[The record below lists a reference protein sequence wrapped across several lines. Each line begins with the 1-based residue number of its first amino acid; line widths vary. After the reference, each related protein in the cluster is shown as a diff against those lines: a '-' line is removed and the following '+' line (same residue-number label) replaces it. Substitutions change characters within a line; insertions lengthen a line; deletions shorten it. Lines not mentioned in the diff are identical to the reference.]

1 MQCECHG
8 RRYNVAPVALCQDIT
23 VQLDAT
29 GNATITGADIDGGS
43 TDACGIATLVAA
55 PNSFT
60 CSEVGVNV
68 VLLTVTDNNGNIST
82 CNANVTVEDNVA
94 PVALCQD
101 ITVQLDATGNATIT
115 GADIDGGSTDA
126 CGIATLVA
134 APNSFTCSEVGV
146 NVVLLTVTD
155 NNGNISTCN
164 ANVTVED
171 NVAPV
176 ALCQDITVQLDA
188 TGNATI
194 TGADIDGGST
204 DACGIATL
212 VAAPNS
218 FTCSEVGVNVV
229 LLTVTD
235 NNGNISTCNANVTV
249 EDNVAPVAL
258 CQDITVQ
265 LDATGNATITGAD
278 IDGGS
283 TDACGIATLV
293 AAPNSFTCSEVG
305 VNVVLLTVTDNNGN
319 ISTCNANVTVEDNV
333 APVALCQDITVQLDA
348 TGNATITGADID
360 GGSTDA
366 CGIATLVAAPNS
378 FTCSEVGVNVVLL
391 TVTDN
396 NGNISTCN
404 ANVTVEDN
412 VAPVALCQDITVQLD
427 ATGNV
432 TITGADIDGGS
443 TDACGIATLVA
454 APNSFTCSEVGVNV
468 VLLTVTDNNGN
479 ISTCNANVT
488 VEDNVAPVALCQDI
502 TVQLDATGNATITG
516 ADIDGGSTDACGI
529 ATLVAAPN
537 SFTCSEVGV
546 NVVLLTVTDNNGN
559 ISTCNA
565 NVTVEDN
572 VAPVALCQ
580 DITVQLDAT
589 GNATITGADIDG
601 GSTDACGIAT
611 LVAAPNSFTCSEV
624 GVNVVLLTVTDN
636 NGNISTC
643 NANVTVEDNV
653 APVALCQDITV
664 QLDATGNATIT
675 GADIDGGST
684 DACGI
689 ATLVAAPNSFT
700 CSEVGVNVVL
710 LTVTDNNGNISTCN
724 ANVTVEDNVAPV
736 ALCQDIT
743 VQLDATGNATITG
756 ADIDG
761 GSTDACGIA
770 TLVAAPNSFTCSEV
784 GVNVVLLTVT
794 DNNGNISTCNANVTV
809 EDNVAPVA
817 LCQDITVQLDATGN
831 ATITGADI
839 DGGSTDACGIATLV
853 AAPNSFTCSEV
864 GVNVVLLT
872 VTDNNGNISTCNANV
887 TVEDNVAPVAL
898 CQDITVQLDA
908 TGNATITGADIDG
921 GSTDAC
927 GIATLVAAPNSFT
940 CSEVGVNVVL
950 LTVTDNNGNIST
962 CNANVTVEDNVA
974 PVALC
979 QDITVQLD
987 ATGNVTITGADI
999 DGGST
1004 DACGIATLVAAPNS
1018 FTCSEVGVNVVLLT
1032 VTDNNGNIS
1041 TCNANVTVEDNVAP
1055 VALCQDI
1062 TVQLDATGNATITGA
1077 DIDGGSTDA
1086 CGIATLVAAPNS
1098 FTCSEVGV
1106 NVVLLTVTDNNG
1118 NISTCNAN
1126 VTVEDNVAPV
1136 ALCQD
1141 ITVQLDATGN
1151 VTITGADIDGGSTDA
1166 CGIATLVAAPNSFT
1180 CSEVGVNV
1188 VLLTVTDNNG
1198 NISTCNANVTVED
1211 NVAPVALCQDIT
1223 VQLDATG
1230 NATITGADIDG
1241 GSTDA
1246 CGIATL
1252 VAAPNS
1258 FTCSEVGVNVVL
1270 LTVTDNNGN
1279 ISTCNANVT
1288 VEDNVAPVALCQDI
1302 TVQLDATGNATIT
1315 GADIDGGSTD
1325 ACGIAT
1331 LVAAPNSF
1339 TCSEVGVNVVL
1350 LTVTDNNGNIST
1362 CNANVTVEENV
1373 APVALCQD
1381 ITVQLDATGNATIT
1395 GADIDGGSTDAC
1407 GIATLVA
1414 APNSFTCSEVG
1425 VNVVLLTVTDNNGN
1439 ISTCNANVTVED
1451 NVAPVALCQ
1460 DITVQ
1465 LDATGNATITGAD
1478 IDGGSTDAC
1487 GIATLVAAPNSFTCS
1502 EVGVNVVLLTVTDN
1516 NGNISTCNANVT
1528 VEESVAPVA
1537 LCQDI
1542 TVQLDATGN
1551 ATITGADIDGGS
1563 TDACGIATLVAAP
1576 NSFTCSEVGVN
1587 VVLLR

>member
-1 MQCECHG
+1 M
-8 RRYNVAPVALCQDIT
+8 
-23 VQLDAT
+23 
-29 GNATITGADIDGGS
+29 
-43 TDACGIATLVAA
+43 
-55 PNSFT
+55 
-60 CSEVGVNV
+60 
-68 VLLTVTDNNGNIST
+68 
-82 CNANVTVEDNVA
+82 
-94 PVALCQD
+94 
-101 ITVQLDATGNATIT
+101 
-115 GADIDGGSTDA
+115 
-126 CGIATLVA
+126 
-134 APNSFTCSEVGV
+134 
-146 NVVLLTVTD
+146 
-155 NNGNISTCN
+155 
-164 ANVTVED
+164 
-171 NVAPV
+171 
-176 ALCQDITVQLDA
+176 
-188 TGNATI
+188 
-194 TGADIDGGST
+194 
-204 DACGIATL
+204 
-212 VAAPNS
+212 
-218 FTCSEVGVNVV
+218 
-229 LLTVTD
+229 
-235 NNGNISTCNANVTV
+235 
-249 EDNVAPVAL
+249 
-258 CQDITVQ
+258 
-265 LDATGNATITGAD
+265 
-278 IDGGS
+278 
-283 TDACGIATLV
+283 
-293 AAPNSFTCSEVG
+293 
-305 VNVVLLTVTDNNGN
+305 TDNNGN

-432 TITGADIDGGS
+432 
-443 TDACGIATLVA
+443 
-454 APNSFTCSEVGVNV
+454 
-468 VLLTVTDNNGN
+468 
-479 ISTCNANVT
+479 
-488 VEDNVAPVALCQDI
+488 
-502 TVQLDATGNATITG
+502 
-516 ADIDGGSTDACGI
+516 
-529 ATLVAAPN
+529 
-537 SFTCSEVGV
+537 
-546 NVVLLTVTDNNGN
+546 
-559 ISTCNA
+559 
-565 NVTVEDN
+565 
-572 VAPVALCQ
+572 
-580 DITVQLDAT
+580 
-589 GNATITGADIDG
+589 
-601 GSTDACGIAT
+601 
-611 LVAAPNSFTCSEV
+611 
-624 GVNVVLLTVTDN
+624 
-636 NGNISTC
+636 
-643 NANVTVEDNV
+643 
-653 APVALCQDITV
+653 
-664 QLDATGNATIT
+664 
-675 GADIDGGST
+675 
-684 DACGI
+684 
-689 ATLVAAPNSFT
+689 
-700 CSEVGVNVVL
+700 
-710 LTVTDNNGNISTCN
+710 
-724 ANVTVEDNVAPV
+724 
-736 ALCQDIT
+736 
-743 VQLDATGNATITG
+743 TITG

-1362 CNANVTVEENV
+1362 CNANVTVE
-1373 APVALCQD
+1373 
-1381 ITVQLDATGNATIT
+1381 
-1395 GADIDGGSTDAC
+1395 
-1407 GIATLVA
+1407 
-1414 APNSFTCSEVG
+1414 
-1425 VNVVLLTVTDNNGN
+1425 
-1439 ISTCNANVTVED
+1439 D

-1487 GIATLVAAPNSFTCS
+1487 GIATLKPHRT
-1502 EVGVNVVLLTVTDN
+1502 
-1516 NGNISTCNANVT
+1516 
-1528 VEESVAPVA
+1528 A
-1537 LCQDI
+1537 LPA
-1542 TVQLDATGN
+1542 LK
-1551 ATITGADIDGGS
+1551 
-1563 TDACGIATLVAAP
+1563 
-1576 NSFTCSEVGVN
+1576 
-1587 VVLLR
+1587 